1 MIEVGSLV
9 AYGALAFTSLVT
21 VLNPFA
27 TVPPFV
33 AMTTMNTVAERRAMA
48 RRASIIAA
56 TVLAGF
62 ALFGLR
68 VLSFFGVSSE
78 AFQIAGGLIL
88 IRVAFGLLQGSG
100 TLKVTPEERLE
111 GEAKDDISV
120 TPLAIPLLCG
130 PGTIAAAVLVSSQA
144 ATWMHS
150 LLLVGIILIIYA
162 GIHALL
168 RLASVHS
175 HRLGETTIKVSSRL
189 MGLILASIAVQFVIE
204 GVRVALGAA

>member
-1 MIEVGSLV
+1 MVESLF
-9 AYGALAFTSLVT
+9 AYGLLAFTSLFA

-33 AMTTMNTVAERRAMA
+33 AMTTTNTVAERRAMA
-48 RRASIIAA
+48 RRASLIAA
-56 TVLAGF
+56 GVLIGF
-62 ALFGLR
+62 ALLGLQ
-68 VLSFFGVSSE
+68 VLSFFGVSAE

-88 IRVAFGLLQGSG
+88 LRVAFGLLQGTSS
-100 TLKVTPEERLE
+100 LKVTPEESAE
-111 GEAKDDISV
+111 GRAKDDISV

-130 PGTIAAAVLVSSQA
+130 PGTIAAAILISSQA
-144 ATWMHS
+144 STWLETS
-150 LLLVGIILIIYA
+150 VLVAIIVVIYA
-162 GIHALL
+162 GILALL

-204 GVRVALGAA
+204 GIRAAFFGA